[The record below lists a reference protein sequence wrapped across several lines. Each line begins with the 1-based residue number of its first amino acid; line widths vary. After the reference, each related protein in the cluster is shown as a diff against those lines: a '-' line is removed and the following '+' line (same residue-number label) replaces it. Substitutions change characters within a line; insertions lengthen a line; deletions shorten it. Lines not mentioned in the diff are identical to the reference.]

1 MKRPIDIL
9 LLLAML
15 LCGAAC
21 ADDPA
26 ADPLPDIPGS
36 DAIWLQVGTS
46 RNGTGA
52 KSAATRAAGTEV
64 ENSVTHLDLLIFD
77 DKGVCVHYQEIATP
91 AERFPLSV
99 RKSHFDSDA
108 AYDIYLFANYPGDD
122 LADVEHFTTLKNKTL
137 YNMYVYATGLTEREN
152 VPATFLMEGH
162 LSGEKLNDSTE
173 SREDKELNIV
183 LSRAAA
189 KIVLNLRTGE
199 SSEGVVYELAY
210 DENDETNDNGVRRL
224 PANIPCET
232 YLVPPSDEELRT
244 FSPKLYTPASLTT
257 VGVEYGTYGG
267 NRCAAV
273 TLYAYANDWSGDD
286 SYTTEPRVL
295 VQLPL
300 RYRKKEAPDDA
311 WELRTNNYYAI
322 PLNNSRN
329 DSHRLLRNRIYTT
342 TITFSGLGG
351 TEIDNAKE
359 LKDVVFKTE
368 DWVTNDIVVDTGD
381 SPQFLFLTTND
392 LRMDDM
398 TPEGA
403 GADYVAEDHSVGFSS
418 SSPVT
423 VTVDKV
429 YYYNK
434 FGLETQL
441 TSSQV
446 ADAGISVRPSTD
458 TGVAGVIEV
467 LGKSPDNNAIR
478 YIEVTVTNQ
487 TGQSQPLHIEQY
499 PLVYIT
505 NSLGYFS
512 YRDDFTNH
520 YKNNQV
526 THWLQHCG
534 WLEGQLF
541 PPIFYK
547 FSDRVLVRLRSGQDN
562 TWSLDYSYTPWTANE
577 EGDDVD
583 GVLFVSKVL
592 QDYSETTGLGSINNY
607 GWGLV
612 VSGWTAKSWLG
623 GNNTKRSNSHIY
635 HVRITS
641 TSGEY
646 VLGRPRMT
654 TYTSGGVTYDVTD
667 GREDNQ
673 KLVSPSFMI
682 ASQLGMVAN
691 GSLITENILD
701 AAADHCAK
709 YVEAVYKDR
718 ENPSDNALIYYDD
731 WRLPTKAE
739 LEIIGKFQTG
749 SEAMDI
755 VLDRPNY
762 WSAGGEVK
770 NIGTGYTVDVDGNQ
784 VDMTGTGIRCVRDH
798 YRGEVGK

>member
-26 ADPLPDIPGS
+26 ADPLPDMPGS

-52 KSAATRAAGTEV
+52 KSAATRAAGTEA

-122 LADVEHFTTLKNKTL
+122 LADVEHFTALKNKTL
-137 YNMYVYATGLTEREN
+137 YNMYVYATGLTDREN

-162 LSGEKLNDSTE
+162 LSGEILNDSAET
-173 SREDKELNIV
+173 REDKELNIV

-189 KIVLNLRTGE
+189 KVVLNLRTGE
-199 SSEGVVYELAY
+199 SSDGVVYELAY
-210 DENDETNDNGVRRL
+210 DENDEANPNGVRRL
-224 PANIPCET
+224 PTNIPCET
-232 YLVPPSDEELRT
+232 YLVPPSDEELKT
-244 FSPKLYTPASLTT
+244 FSPRLYTPASLTT
-257 VGVEYGTYGG
+257 VGVEYGTYEGS
-267 NRCAAV
+267 RCAAV

-300 RYRKKEAPDDA
+300 RYRKKDAPDDA

-351 TEIDNAKE
+351 TEIDDAKE
-359 LKDVVFKTE
+359 LENIDFQTE
-368 DWVTNDIVVDTGD
+368 EWVTNDIVVDTGD
-381 SPQFLFLTTND
+381 SPQFLFLTSHE

-398 TPEGA
+398 APEGA
-403 GADYVAEDHSVGFSS
+403 GADYVAEDHSVRFSS
-418 SSPVT
+418 SSPVK

-434 FGLETQL
+434 FGIETQL
-441 TSSQV
+441 TSAQI
-446 ADAGISVRPSTD
+446 ADAGIRVKPSTD
-458 TGVAGVIEV
+458 TGVAGTIDV

-487 TGQSQPLHIEQY
+487 TGQSESLHIEQY

-512 YRDDFTNH
+512 TRTDFTYDVEKYSNWLVH
-520 YKNNQV
+520 GNRTGSNVDRTSVELRNASSDSWSWGRYSNQASEIISWF
-526 THWLQHCG
+526 TD
-534 WLEGQLF
+534 
-541 PPIFYK
+541 K
-547 FSDRVLVRLRSGQDN
+547 FFI
-562 TWSLDYSYTPWTANE
+562 A
-577 EGDDVD
+577 
-583 GVLFVSKVL
+583 KVL
-592 QDYSETTGLGSINNY
+592 RGYSETTGLGNIRNY
-607 GWGLV
+607 GWMLGFFEYNWTSAGLPALP
-612 VSGWTAKSWLG
+612 TR
-623 GNNTKRSNSHIY
+623 NNSHVY
-635 HVRITS
+635 HIRITS
-641 TSGEY
+641 TSKEY
-646 VLGRPRMT
+646 VLGRPRTKIYTDPDGT
-654 TYTSGGVTYDVTD
+654 TYEGTGD
-667 GREDNQ
+667 GADNQ
-673 KLVSPSFMI
+673 KIVSPSFMI
-682 ASQLGMVAN
+682 ASQLGLVE
-691 GSLITENILD
+691 SD
-701 AAADHCAK
+701 AGIKNMQQAASHCEK
-709 YVEAVYKDR
+709 YVEYVYRDR
-718 ENPSDNALIYYDD
+718 YIRNERIEDMICYDD
-731 WRLPTKAE
+731 WRLPTEAE
-739 LEIIGKFQTG
+739 LRIISNFQTG
-749 SEAMDI
+749 SEVMDV

-762 WSAGGEVK
+762 WSAGGEIEGV
-770 NIGTGYTVDVDGNQ
+770 GTGVASDGTL
-784 VDMTGTGIRCVRDH
+784 MSGTGVRCVRDH
-798 YRGEVGK
+798 YRGEEGK

>member
-1 MKRPIDIL
+1 
-9 LLLAML
+9 ML

-21 ADDPA
+21 ADDPV
-26 ADPLPDIPGS
+26 ADPLPDMPGS
-36 DAIWLQVGTS
+36 DVIWLQVGTS
-46 RNGTGA
+46 RSGTGA

-77 DKGVCVHYQEIATP
+77 DKGVRVHYQEIATP

-99 RKSHFDSDA
+99 RKSHFDSGA

-152 VPATFLMEGH
+152 VPGTFLMEGH
-162 LSGEKLNDSTE
+162 LSGEKLNDSAE

-189 KIVLNLRTGE
+189 KVVLNLRTGE
-199 SSEGVVYELAY
+199 SSDGMVYELAY
-210 DENDETNDNGVRRL
+210 DENDETNLNGVRRL
-224 PANIPCET
+224 PTNIPCET
-232 YLVPPSDEELRT
+232 YLVPPSDEELKI
-244 FSPKLYTPASLTT
+244 FSPRLYTPASLTA
-257 VGVEYGTYGG
+257 VGVEYGTYEG

-300 RYRKKEAPDDA
+300 RYRKKDASDDA

-351 TEIDNAKE
+351 TEIDDAKE
-359 LKDVVFKTE
+359 LENVAFQTE
-368 DWVTNDIVVDTGD
+368 EWVTNDIVVDTGD
-381 SPQFLFLTTND
+381 SPQFLFLTTD
-392 LRMDDM
+392 ALRMDDM

-423 VTVDKV
+423 VRVDEV

-434 FGLETQL
+434 FGIKTRL

-458 TGVAGVIEV
+458 TGVAGTIDV

-487 TGQSQPLHIEQY
+487 TGQSESLHIEQY

-505 NSLGYFS
+505 NALGYFS
-512 YRDDFTNH
+512 YRKDFTNSSL
-520 YKNNQV
+520 NNQI
-526 THWLQHCG
+526 THWKQHAPTFLG
-534 WLEGQLF
+534 SGVATGGLD
-541 PPIFYK
+541 
-547 FSDRVLVRLRSGQDN
+547 DRVVVRLRTGTPWGLTYN
-562 TWSLDYSYTPWTANE
+562 YTPARGE
-577 EGDDVD
+577 DGEQDIK
-583 GVLFVSKVL
+583 GVLFMSKVL
-592 QDYSETTGLGSINNY
+592 KSYNSATGLGVIRNY
-607 GWGLV
+607 GWRWLAA
-612 VSGWTAKSWLG
+612 GWTNDFVVGDS
-623 GNNTKRSNSHIY
+623 NTKRENSHVY

-641 TSGEY
+641 TSDTY
-646 VLGRPRMT
+646 VLGRPRMRSYT
-654 TYTSGGVTYDVTD
+654 DSDGKTYQVTD
-667 GREDNQ
+667 GQGDNQ
-673 KLVSPSFMI
+673 KIVSPSFMI
-682 ASQLGMVAN
+682 ASQLGLVADGN
-691 GSLITENILD
+691 LLEDETLLD
-701 AAADHCAK
+701 VAVDHCAK
-709 YVEAVYKDR
+709 YVEVVYRDR
-718 ENPSDNALIYYDD
+718 ATASDNYSNTAGWIIYDD
-731 WRLPTKAE
+731 WRLPTQAE

-755 VLDRPNY
+755 VLDRSHY
-762 WSAGGEVK
+762 WSAGGRVEGVGSTAADDETSPLA
-770 NIGTGYTVDVDGNQ
+770 NT
-784 VDMTGTGIRCVRDH
+784 TGIRCVRDH

>member
-1 MKRPIDIL
+1 MKRTIDISL
-9 LLLAML
+9 FSVML

-21 ADDPA
+21 ADDPI
-26 ADPLPDIPGS
+26 ADSLPDIPGS

-46 RNGTGA
+46 RNEPGA

-77 DKGVCVHYQEIATP
+77 DKGVRVHYQEIATP

-99 RKSHFDSDA
+99 RKSHFDSGA

-152 VPATFLMEGH
+152 VPDTFLMEGH
-162 LSGEKLNDSTE
+162 LSGEKLNDSAE
-173 SREDKELNIV
+173 SLEDKELSIV

-199 SSEGVVYELAY
+199 SSDGMVYELAY
-210 DENDETNDNGVRRL
+210 DENDETNLNGVRRL
-224 PANIPCET
+224 PTNIPCET
-232 YLVPPSDEELRT
+232 CLVPPSDEELKT
-244 FSPKLYTPASLTT
+244 FSPRLYTPASLTT
-257 VGVEYGTYGG
+257 VGVEYGTDEG
-267 NRCAAV
+267 NRCATV

-300 RYRKKEAPDDA
+300 RYRKTDAPDDA
-311 WELRTNNYYAI
+311 WELRINNYYAI
-322 PLNNSRN
+322 PLNNSRD

-342 TITFSGLGG
+342 TITFRGLGG

-359 LKDVVFKTE
+359 LENVGFKTE
-368 DWVTNDIVVDTGD
+368 DWVTNDIVVDTDD

-423 VTVDKV
+423 VTVDEV

-434 FGLETQL
+434 FGIKTRL
-441 TSSQV
+441 TPAQIEG
-446 ADAGISVRPSTD
+446 AGISVTPSTS
-458 TGVAGVIEV
+458 GVAGVLDV

-478 YIEVTVTNQ
+478 YIEVTVINQ

-512 YRDDFTNH
+512 YRSDFTFE
-520 YKNNQV
+520 
-526 THWLQHCG
+526 TGECTTWLIHDTDG
-534 WLEGQLF
+534 
-541 PPIFYK
+541 IK
-547 FSDRVLVRLRSGQDN
+547 RSDRTSVGLRRATRPD
-562 TWSLDYSYTPWTANE
+562 WSWGNYSEQRNENIAGWT
-577 EGDDVD
+577 GDK
-583 GVLFVSKVL
+583 FFQSKV
-592 QDYSETTGLGSINNY
+592 QTRSEYDSDTGLGALGSYGYVAWTWGRSLFPTSPLRNNSQ
-607 GWGLV
+607 V
-612 VSGWTAKSWLG
+612 
-623 GNNTKRSNSHIY
+623 Y

-641 TSGEY
+641 TSQDY
-646 VLGRPRMT
+646 VLGRPRMK
-654 TYTSGGVTYDVTD
+654 TYIDPDGTQYDGTD
-667 GREDNQ
+667 DGPDNQ
-673 KLVSPSFMI
+673 KIVSPSFMI
-682 ASQLGMVAN
+682 ASQLG
-691 GSLITENILD
+691 LINSGDQIYNMQQ
-701 AAADHCAK
+701 AASHCEK
-709 YVEAVYKDR
+709 YVEVVYQNRK
-718 ENPSDNALIYYDD
+718 NLSDDALIYYDD
-731 WRLPTKAE
+731 WRLPTETE
-739 LEIIGKFQTG
+739 LRIIGKFQTG
-749 SEAMDI
+749 SEVMDV

-762 WSAGGEVK
+762 WSAGGEITGV
-770 NIGTGYTVDVDGNQ
+770 GTGAASDGTK
-784 VDMTGTGIRCVRDH
+784 MSGTGVRCVRDH